1 MDAKAA
7 IDTVNQWVKL
17 SSNKTLFTKTGVR
30 LDFLLVWHSL
40 LKPVSGQDSGKLGV
54 FPTVWQS
61 YN

>member
-40 LKPVSGQDSGKLGV
+40 LKPGCVSDSLAV
-54 FPTVWQS
+54 L
-61 YN
+61 